1 MAMGQPAPAAAPAT
15 AQAAR
20 YLALEVAVRYENQ
33 QATAEVLSEVLMM
46 FSPRVTYRH
55 GNCSG
60 RDADRHAG
68 RNSGHDSGGAKI
80 WFFLD
85 VGTHAT
91 WIQRNFGTEARLMD
105 GVFQK
110 LTSLDF
116 QARAAIADT
125 APAAQAFAAI
135 YSFWISSPG
144 RTKDDLE
151 RLPLQAVSQLEGLVP
166 WEHPS
171 RVETVANFFTLLGF
185 STLADL
191 RAFTPAAFHERW
203 GEMGDRL
210 YRRLQG
216 RNDLDPQPIAP
227 YIPVDALKSFIH
239 LDFPVSIV
247 SLLLHEVEGALK
259 RLLARLEGRR
269 MMARRLRLKL
279 RCEYSGHEHV
289 FSIEPSTPTR
299 DLRFFRVL
307 LENRLERIELLNP
320 IQDLELEIDPTPERE
335 TQDGFLD
342 RTTMDETKLAILT
355 SLLGQEGATAGFA
368 EMHEHIWPENTWML
382 NPDATKVTSKTSTA
396 LVGNQ
401 IDALAAIPGADAAS
415 HSITT
420 RGLLDETGFTPR
432 FQYGQELKS
441 APRPTLL
448 LKKPRVLS
456 ADEIAGLHFYSGRPV
471 ERLEHGWWEERAGPS
486 QSPTKKIEGV
496 LASACHEK
504 TPFPLGQLEVPRRDY
519 YIARDKHGR
528 TLWLFQDP
536 SSDTFY
542 LHGAFD

>member
-1 MAMGQPAPAAAPAT
+1 
-15 AQAAR
+15 
-20 YLALEVAVRYENQ
+20 
-33 QATAEVLSEVLMM
+33 MM

-55 GNCSG
+55 KRDAG
-60 RDADRHAG
+60 RDSG
-68 RNSGHDSGGAKI
+68 LNSGGTKI

-85 VGTHAT
+85 LGTHAT
-91 WIQRNFGTEARLMD
+91 WIQRSFGSEARLME
-105 GVFQK
+105 GIFQK

-125 APAAQAFAAI
+125 APAAQAFAAA
-135 YSFWISSPG
+135 YSFWISNPG

-151 RLPLQAVSQLEGLVP
+151 RLPLQALSQLEGLIP

-171 RVETVANFFTLLGF
+171 RVEAVANFFSLLGF
-185 STLADL
+185 ATLADL

-227 YIPVDALKSFIH
+227 YIPVDALKSYIH

-247 SLLLHEVEGALK
+247 SLLLHEIEGALK

-269 MMARRLRLKL
+269 LMARRLRLKL

-289 FSIEPSTPTR
+289 FNIEPATPTR
-299 DLRFFRVL
+299 DLRFFRIL

-342 RTTMDETKLAILT
+342 RTAMDETKLAILT
-355 SLLGQEGATAGFA
+355 SLLGQEGAKAGFA
-368 EMHEHIWPENTWML
+368 EQQEHIWPENTWIL
-382 NPDATKVTSKTSTA
+382 NSDVTKASARQRDKNPTA
-396 LVGNQ
+396 
-401 IDALAAIPGADAAS
+401 AADA
-415 HSITT
+415 T
-420 RGLLDETGFTPR
+420 RGLLDETGFSPR
-432 FQYGQELKS
+432 FQYGQDLKS

-448 LKKPRVLS
+448 LKKPRALS
-456 ADEIAGLHFYSGRPV
+456 SNDIAGLHFYSGRPV
-471 ERLEHGWWEERAGPS
+471 ERLEHGWWEERAGP
-486 QSPTKKIEGV
+486 TKDSAKDSTKNDVHEG
-496 LASACHEK
+496 S
-504 TPFPLGQLEVPRRDY
+504 FPLGHLELPRRDY

-528 TLWLFQDP
+528 NLWLFQDP
-536 SSDTFY
+536 ASDTFF

>member
-1 MAMGQPAPAAAPAT
+1 MGQPAT
-15 AQAAR
+15 ASAQTAR
-20 YLALEVAVRYENQ
+20 YLALEVAVLYENQ

-55 GNCSG
+55 KGDSG
-60 RDADRHAG
+60 RD
-68 RNSGHDSGGAKI
+68 SGGTKT

-85 VGTHAT
+85 LGTHAT
-91 WIQRNFGTEARLMD
+91 WIQRNFGTEARLME
-105 GVFQK
+105 GIFQK

-116 QARAAIADT
+116 QARAAVADT
-125 APAAQAFAAI
+125 APAAQAFAAV

-151 RLPLQAVSQLEGLVP
+151 RLPLQALSQLEGLVP

-171 RVETVANFFTLLGF
+171 RVETVANFFSLLGF
-185 STLADL
+185 NSLADL

-227 YIPVDALKSFIH
+227 YIPVDALKSYIH

-269 MMARRLRLKL
+269 LMARRLRLKL

-299 DLRFFRVL
+299 DLRFFRIL

-368 EMHEHIWPENTWML
+368 ELHEHIWPENTWML
-382 NPDATKVTSKTSTA
+382 NPDVTKAKPKASVTPVVAT
-396 LVGNQ
+396 G
-401 IDALAAIPGADAAS
+401 DAADTIS
-415 HSITT
+415 T

-456 ADEIAGLHFYSGRPV
+456 TDEIAGLHFYSGRPV
-471 ERLEHGWWEERAGPS
+471 ERLEHGWWEDRAGP
-486 QSPTKKIEGV
+486 QKELGQE
-496 LASACHEK
+496 AK
-504 TPFPLGQLEVPRRDY
+504 TAFPLGYLEVPRRDY
-519 YIARDKHGR
+519 YIARDRHGR
-528 TLWLFQDP
+528 NLWLFQDP

>member
-1 MAMGQPAPAAAPAT
+1 MT
-15 AQAAR
+15 AR
-20 YLALEVAVRYENQ
+20 FLALEVAVLYENQ

-55 GNCSG
+55 KDS
-60 RDADRHAG
+60 
-68 RNSGHDSGGAKI
+68 SGGAKI

-85 VGTHAT
+85 LGTHAT
-91 WIQRNFGTEARLMD
+91 WIQRNFGTEARLME

-125 APAAQAFAAI
+125 LPAAQAFAAV

-151 RLPLQAVSQLEGLVP
+151 RLPLQAMSQLEGLVP

-171 RVETVANFFTLLGF
+171 RVETVANFFSLLGF
-185 STLADL
+185 NSLADL
-191 RAFTPAAFHERW
+191 RSFTPAAFHERW

-227 YIPVDALKSFIH
+227 YIPVDALKSYIH

-269 MMARRLRLKL
+269 LMARRLRLKL

-307 LENRLERIELLNP
+307 LENRLERVELLNP

-368 EMHEHIWPENTWML
+368 ELHEHIWPENTWML
-382 NPDATKVTSKTSTA
+382 NPDVTKTKPKSGAA
-396 LVGNQ
+396 LVAN
-401 IDALAAIPGADAAS
+401 LAEA
-415 HSITT
+415 T

-432 FQYGQELKS
+432 FHYGQELKS

-448 LKKPRVLS
+448 LKKPRELS
-456 ADEIAGLHFYSGRPV
+456 PDEIAGLHFYSGRPV

-486 QSPTKKIEGV
+486 D
-496 LASACHEK
+496 L
-504 TPFPLGQLEVPRRDY
+504 PLGTLEVPRRDY

-528 TLWLFQDP
+528 NLWLFQDP

>member
-1 MAMGQPAPAAAPAT
+1 MAMGRPVPAVAPAT

-20 YLALEVAVRYENQ
+20 YLALEVVVLYENQ

-55 GNCSG
+55 GNNSG
-60 RDADRHAG
+60 RDAG
-68 RNSGHDSGGAKI
+68 RGSGHDSGGAKI

-85 VGTHAT
+85 LGTHTT
-91 WIQRNFGTEARLMD
+91 WIQRNFGTEARLME

-125 APAAQAFAAI
+125 APAAQAFAAV

-144 RTKDDLE
+144 RTKEDLE
-151 RLPLQAVSQLEGLVP
+151 RLPLQAMSQLEGLIP

-216 RNDLDPQPIAP
+216 RHDLDPQPIAP
-227 YIPVDALKSFIH
+227 YIPVDALKSYIH

-269 MMARRLRLKL
+269 LMARRLRLKL

-382 NPDATKVTSKTSTA
+382 NPDMTKAKSNVA
-396 LVGNQ
+396 LVADLG
-401 IDALAAIPGADAAS
+401 AICSVSANTSFDADAGANAIS
-415 HSITT
+415 S
-420 RGLLDETGFTPR
+420 RGLLDETGFSPR

-448 LKKPRVLS
+448 LKKPRALS
-456 ADEIAGLHFYSGRPV
+456 ADEIAALHFYSGRPV
-471 ERLEHGWWEERAGPS
+471 ERLEHGWWEERAGP
-486 QSPTKKIEGV
+486 QKELVPEG
-496 LASACHEK
+496 K
-504 TPFPLGQLEVPRRDY
+504 NDFPLGHLEVPRRDY

-528 TLWLFQDP
+528 ILWVFQDP
-536 SSDTFY
+536 ASDTFY

>member
-1 MAMGQPAPAAAPAT
+1 MSSLSLAEPSIPVSSSKTQMAMGQPSPAAAPAT
-15 AQAAR
+15 AQITR
-20 YLALEVAVRYENQ
+20 YLALEVAVLYENQ

-55 GNCSG
+55 KHEGNHGSG
-60 RDADRHAG
+60 RDAGRHAG
-68 RNSGHDSGGAKI
+68 RDAGGAKI

-85 VGTHAT
+85 LGTHAT
-91 WIQRNFGTEARLMD
+91 WIQRNFGTEARLME

-125 APAAQAFAAI
+125 APAAQAFAAV

-151 RLPLQAVSQLEGLVP
+151 RLPLQAVSQLEGLIP

-185 STLADL
+185 ATLADL

-227 YIPVDALKSFIH
+227 YIPVDALKSYIH

-269 MMARRLRLKL
+269 LMARRLRLKL

-368 EMHEHIWPENTWML
+368 EIHEHIWPENTWML
-382 NPDATKVTSKTSTA
+382 NPDATKIK
-396 LVGNQ
+396 
-401 IDALAAIPGADAAS
+401 PKAS
-415 HSITT
+415 YGDSAT
-420 RGLLDETGFTPR
+420 RGLLDETGFSPR

-456 ADEIAGLHFYSGRPV
+456 TDEIAGLHFYSGRPV
-471 ERLEHGWWEERAGPS
+471 ERLEHGWWEERAGPDD
-486 QSPTKKIEGV
+486 
-496 LASACHEK
+496 
-504 TPFPLGQLEVPRRDY
+504 FPLGHLAVPRRDY